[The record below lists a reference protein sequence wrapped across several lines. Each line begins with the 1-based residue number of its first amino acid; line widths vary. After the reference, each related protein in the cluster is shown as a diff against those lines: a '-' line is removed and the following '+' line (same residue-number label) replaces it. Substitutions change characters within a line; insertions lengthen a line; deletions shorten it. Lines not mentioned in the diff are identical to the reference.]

1 MRLMIKVEA
10 PLEITPNPQGG
21 WTLVFWVLDNFNY
34 KAPFRAMLVEIAEA
48 LGQNPARSLSLPDYI
63 EDEDFVEGTLL
74 FEGASLRVYYEHGL
88 SYMTLANTDYDL
100 LMMVAQ
106 RVQPRIAIA

>member
-1 MRLMIKVEA
+1 MNHTPGALARGWV
-10 PLEITPNPQGG
+10 IT
-21 WTLVFWVLDNFNY
+21 
-34 KAPFRAMLVEIAEA
+34 

-74 FEGASLRVYYEHGL
+74 FDGISLRVYYEHCL
-88 SYMTLANTDYDL
+88 SYMTLANADYEL
-100 LMMVAQ
+100 LRTVAQ